1 MTTAPRETA
10 PFIYLPIEVSAR
22 ELDAKLLIAYVAVGL
37 GFEAVIGQKW
47 LMQRNMQ
54 RMPPGIMLFKTL
66 TKRDARA
73 MKQAR
78 ARGYRI
84 AAIDE
89 EVPGLITRQ
98 EGSLRWVDREA
109 VELADVMFACGPEHA
124 EGMAAKYPA
133 SRAKTDVAGN
143 PRWDLLRPEFRGS
156 HAEEVAAIRQEF
168 GGFVLVN
175 TNLGFTNSG
184 KGTTEQMVRTLER
197 GGKFD
202 RRVPADAAFLAEHIK
217 TEQASLA
224 GITDLLRRLP
234 SALPNHRI
242 ILRPHPSENAET
254 WSRIIAGLPRVE
266 MVRRGSAV
274 PWILAADLL
283 LHTYCTTGVEAFA
296 LGKPAICFTPRPS
309 PIIDNY
315 LSPLINFPAKTVDE
329 VVARATA
336 ILAGPLESFAY
347 PPEFQAIF
355 ERSFVAQSGPFAA
368 ERIARALAE
377 RFHIALRP
385 EAPRALWRPGR
396 GFTRRIRTS
405 AHNLRLMPGVE
416 PPQLAERLQRFG
428 RELDQSRELKVS
440 ACGDRLFHI
449 HGHAEDALVNEPSRT
464 IFSLPRWFRR
474 LGASARPA

>member
-1 MTTAPRETA
+1 
-10 PFIYLPIEVSAR
+10 
-22 ELDAKLLIAYVAVGL
+22 
-37 GFEAVIGQKW
+37 
-47 LMQRNMQ
+47 MQE
-54 RMPPGIMLFKTL
+54 
-66 TKRDARA
+66 
-73 MKQAR
+73 AR

-98 EGSLRWVDREA
+98 PASLRWVDREA
-109 VELADVMFACGPEHA
+109 VALCDVMFACGQEHA
-124 EGMAAKYPA
+124 DGMAARFPE
-133 SRAKTDVAGN
+133 SRAKTDIVGN

-168 GGFVLVN
+168 GRFVLVN

-202 RRVPADAAFLAEHIK
+202 RRVPADAAFLAEHVK
-217 TEQASLA
+217 TEEASLA
-224 GITDLLRRLP
+224 GITALLQRLP
-234 SALPNHRI
+234 SALPDHRI

-254 WSRIIAGLPRVE
+254 WARIISGLPRVE
-266 MVRRGSAV
+266 LVRRGSAV
-274 PWILAADLL
+274 PWILASDLL

-315 LSPLINFPAKTVDE
+315 LSPLINFPAKSVDE
-329 VVARATA
+329 VIARATE
-336 ILAGPLESFAY
+336 ILSGPLDSFAY
-347 PPEFQAIF
+347 PPTFQAIF
-355 ERSFVAQSGPFAA
+355 DRSFAAQSGPFAA

-385 EAPRALWRPGR
+385 EAPRALWRPR
-396 GFTRRIRTS
+396 PGFVSRIRTK
-405 AHNLRLMPGVE
+405 AHNLRLMPDIE
-416 PPQLAERLQRFG
+416 ASQIAERLQRFA
-428 RELDQSRELKVS
+428 RELDHSRALKVS

-449 HGHAEDALVNEPSRT
+449 HGHAEDALESEPSRT